1 MPTLFNNEFLLQIMF
16 MIIPPVDKFHRVSY
30 VLANANR
37 IVIELFGSSNSS
49 RDRGLL
55 EKGDKAL

>member
-1 MPTLFNNEFLLQIMF
+1 MPTPFNKELLLQIMF
-16 MIIPPVDKFHRVSY
+16 MIIPPVDKFYRGPCC
-30 VLANANR
+30 LADANR

-55 EKGDKAL
+55 EKGDKPL